1 MSARRMHTRSE
12 VTMQRKTF
20 SQEMQE
26 VKDEVLLLS
35 SMVEQ
40 AVMDSAIALKDN
52 NLEGARQVLAKD
64 LLINRKRFE
73 IESSIMVLIATQQPI
88 AHDLRLLASSLDI
101 CTELERMGDYAKG
114 IANINIR
121 SEGLSLPYIVKD
133 IYSMAEKAVDMLHR
147 AMTTFADENVTA
159 AEDIMP
165 EDDIIDE
172 CYSRLYREAVQCVLD
187 DSRNIERANYVIWA
201 AHNLE
206 RLGDRVTNICE
217 RVVYIARGE
226 RRPWNPVSDEPKL
239 SVREYEL

>member
-1 MSARRMHTRSE
+1 
-12 VTMQRKTF
+12 MQRKTF
-20 SQEMQE
+20 SQELQE
-26 VKDEVLLLS
+26 VKDEILLLS

-40 AVMDSAIALKDN
+40 AVMDSVTALKDN
-52 NLEGARQVLAKD
+52 DLERARQILSND

-73 IESSIMVLIATQQPI
+73 IEASIMVLIATQQPI

-121 SEGLSLPYIVKD
+121 SEGLSLPYILKD
-133 IYSMAEKAVDMLHR
+133 ICSMAEKAVDMLHQS
-147 AMTTFADENVTA
+147 MTAFANEDLVTA
-159 AEDIMP
+159 GDIMQ

-172 CYSRLYREAVQCVLD
+172 CYSRLYQDAVQSVLKD
-187 DSRNIERANYVIWA
+187 PRNIERANYVIWT

-217 RVVYIARGE
+217 RVFYIVRGE
-226 RRPWNPVSDEPKL
+226 RPPWNTVRKDSKL
-239 SVREYEL
+239 SVGEYEW